1 MLLLFSPMEPKRDPP
16 ILACNHAIMQ
26 SSNQRISLT
35 AHRRLEGSH
44 EALPNAGWGMPPS
57 PPPCT
62 PSPTKVR
69 TLSLSSGGARG
80 GRGHHDCRV
89 VATLLP
95 QTRSTPVHV
104 SPRPTPQRYRA
115 ARPDHPGGPASLAPR
130 RVPTSMPRRL
140 AVAPPF
146 GRAARRR
153 RCGAARCRSEP
164 VLAPCLALRRVHSP
178 APAPQRR
185 AAFRPRRVQ
194 APVWRSEVPERA
206 RARSLPCA
214 APLVALGCLLRC
226 VAFIAPHPRLNAA
239 PPFGRAACR
248 RRCGAA
254 RCRSEPVLAPCLV
267 LRP

>member
-1 MLLLFSPMEPKRDPP
+1 MP
-16 ILACNHAIMQ
+16 LA
-26 SSNQRISLT
+26 
-35 AHRRLEGSH
+35 RR
-44 EALPNAGWGMPPS
+44 
-57 PPPCT
+57 CT
-62 PSPTKVR
+62 FQLR
-69 TLSLSSGGARG
+69 TLSLFWEVRGGAGGTTTARSGYPPPPDQVHSGPRLAETDAAAISRG
-80 GRGHHDCRV
+80 
-89 VATLLP
+89 
-95 QTRSTPVHV
+95 
-104 SPRPTPQRYRA
+104 
-115 ARPDHPGGPASLAPR
+115 RPDHPGGPASLAPR
-130 RVPTSMPRRL
+130 RVSQPPCRRL